1 MSLLQVTFLVETMA
15 NANFITRLQ
24 GLSLIVGQLKKDS
37 EVKGDKKEVNKVGE
51 GSKNVGNLNSAFESS
66 TTGLNELYPVVEDV
80 ITCTDQPN
88 PPTKIPI
95 KDNFNIE
102 AKFELGDLTG
112 LFLHPLLSKFFFLSI
127 IVYLFGD
134 LIIFNALMAKSLR
147 EISCTSI
154 NKCDDNATA
163 SGELRKS
170 GGSLNL
176 RCWNSV
182 DFLSR
187 SQVYQIY
194 LLAFVAILLPLT
206 YAGLKKTQSIQV
218 VTIVLRWLG
227 KDLEYF
233 KPKLLLNFFLS

>member
-24 GLSLIVGQLKKDS
+24 GASSTVGQLKKDS
-37 EVKGDKKEVNKVGE
+37 EVKEDKEEVNKDGE

-66 TTGLNELYPVVEDV
+66 TTGLNELYPVIDNV
-80 ITCTDQPN
+80 TTSSNGQAN
-88 PPTKIPI
+88 PPTKIPT
-95 KDNFNIE
+95 KDTFNIE
-102 AKFELGDLTG
+102 TKFELGDLTG

-127 IVYLFGD
+127 TVYLFGD

-147 EISCTSI
+147 EISCTSMD
-154 NKCDDNATA
+154 KCDDNATT

-170 GGSLNL
+170 GGSLDL
-176 RCWNSV
+176 RCWDSV

-187 SQVYQIY
+187 GQVYQIY

-227 KDLEYF
+227 KDICSLQIPNSF
-233 KPKLLLNFFLS
+233 